1 VVRLLALIC
10 SLLAAP
16 LWGQSPGSELDAAYA
31 DSLKLVGEQ
40 AYQTRY
46 LSIYAIP
53 TDKRDSYR
61 KLVDYWPNGLSVEA
75 DIVKP
80 RRVTDTLYA
89 IELDSYGWS
98 ADTWEKLLDVP
109 EPWFH
114 IQVRIPAHVKG
125 NAVYYR
131 GGSGSNPGWYHS
143 VNNKEEI
150 VSVPA
155 PWLDYVKAANLS
167 IRLNTAVP
175 IVRFDWF
182 MNQTGQEGGKAGYY
196 QWLGLKAGK
205 DLETLAGLSREAKR
219 SILKEVA
226 GIVADSGVSLNSR
239 QIFRIPTL
247 GGTWW
252 ETRDVE
258 DAKKNA
264 LRELDKDFKADAL
277 EVYYEL
283 PNGLFGFAL
292 LNAKNELQATA
303 PDTIASDS
311 KSTNR
316 DARVR
321 VGVSCIRC
329 HAEGLRPIDDWGRK
343 VFTRENEL
351 ALGSPDRKVY
361 QRLKQVY
368 LGPLQKNLKDDVN
381 RYTATLA
388 ETCGLKPAE
397 FSKLFASSWYDYE
410 SRPSLPADVAREVGL
425 GEKDYLDRLRR
436 YVATQGTADT
446 VLAGMKAGLPTRREH
461 LEEALPLLMPA
472 LGNPKSTTN

>member
-1 VVRLLALIC
+1 VVRFVALFLIVLP
-10 SLLAAP
+10 SPAL
-16 LWGQSPGSELDAAYA
+16 GQSPNSELEAAHS
-31 DSLKLVGEQ
+31 DSLRLVGDQ
-40 AYQTRY
+40 ALKTRY
-46 LSIYAIP
+46 WTTYYEPPARQKAIQQ
-53 TDKRDSYR
+53 
-61 KLVDYWPNGLSVEA
+61 LIDYWPNGLSVEP

-80 RRVTDTLYA
+80 RRVTPTLYA
-89 IELDSYGWS
+89 IELDSYGWR

-114 IQVRIPAHVKG
+114 VQVRVAAH
-125 NAVYYR
+125 NWSPSYYTQ
-131 GGSGSNPGWYHS
+131 GVGWRSSKPLQDKIYT
-143 VNNKEEI
+143 I
-150 VSVPA
+150 PA
-155 PWLDYVKAANLS
+155 PWTDYTKATELS
-167 IRLNTAVP
+167 LKTGTAVP

-226 GIVADSGVSLNSR
+226 GIVSDSGVSLNSR

-252 ETRDVE
+252 ETRDVI
-258 DAKKNA
+258 DPKKNA
-264 LRELDKDFKADAL
+264 LRELDNDYKADAL

-292 LNAKNELQATA
+292 LDAKNNLQATA

-368 LGPLQKNLKDDVN
+368 LGPLQKNLKDDLS
-381 RYTATLA
+381 RYTSTLA
-388 ETCGLKPAE
+388 EVCGLKPAE
-397 FSKLFASSWYDYE
+397 FSKLFTLAWADYE
-410 SRPSLPADVAREVGL
+410 SKPLLPADIAREVGL
-425 GEKDYLDRLRR
+425 TEAEYLARLKR

-446 VLAGMKAGLPTRREH
+446 VVASMKAGLPTRREH

-472 LGNPKSTTN
+472 LGNPK

>member
-1 VVRLLALIC
+1 VRLLALSC
-10 SLLAAP
+10 TLLAAP
-16 LWGQSPGSELDAAYA
+16 LWGQSPNSELDAAHS
-31 DSLKLVGEQ
+31 DSLRLVGEQ
-40 AYQTRY
+40 SLNTRY
-46 LSIYAIP
+46 WTTYYETPAKQKAIQQ
-53 TDKRDSYR
+53 
-61 KLVDYWPNGLSVEA
+61 LIDYWPNGLSVEP

-80 RRVTDTLYA
+80 RRITPTLWA
-89 IELDSYGWS
+89 IELDYYGWR

-114 IQVRIPAHVKG
+114 VQVRVTAG
-125 NAVYYR
+125 NWSPSYYSQ
-131 GGSGSNPGWYHS
+131 GNGWRSSKPLQDKIYS
-143 VNNKEEI
+143 I
-150 VSVPA
+150 PA
-155 PWLDYVKAANLS
+155 PWTDQTKATELS
-167 IRLNTAVP
+167 LKTGTAIP

-205 DLETLAGLSREAKR
+205 DLESLAGLNREAKR
-219 SILKEVA
+219 AILKEVA
-226 GIVADSGVSLNSR
+226 GIVSDSGVSLNSR

-258 DAKKNA
+258 DSRKNA

-303 PDTIASDS
+303 PDKIASDS

-368 LGPLQKNLKDDVN
+368 LGPLQKNLKDDLS

-397 FSKLFASSWYDYE
+397 FSKLFASAWADYE
-410 SRPSLPADVAREVGL
+410 SKPLLPADIAREVGL
-425 GEKDYLDRLRR
+425 TEADYLARLKR

-446 VLAGMKAGLPTRREH
+446 VVAGMKAGLPTRREH

-472 LGNPKSTTN
+472 LGNPR

>member
-1 VVRLLALIC
+1 VRFVALFLIAL
-10 SLLAAP
+10 SSPAL
-16 LWGQSPGSELDAAYA
+16 GQSPNSELEDAHS
-31 DSLKLVGEQ
+31 DSLRLVGDQ
-40 AYQTRY
+40 ALNTRY
-46 LSIYAIP
+46 WTTYYESPAKQKSIQQLI
-53 TDKRDSYR
+53 
-61 KLVDYWPNGLSVEA
+61 DYWPNGLSVEP

-80 RRVTDTLYA
+80 RRVTPTLYA
-89 IELDSYGWS
+89 IELDSYGWR

-114 IQVRIPAHVKG
+114 VQVRVTAHNWSPSYYTQGVGWRSSKPLQDKIYTIP
-125 NAVYYR
+125 
-131 GGSGSNPGWYHS
+131 S
-143 VNNKEEI
+143 
-150 VSVPA
+150 
-155 PWLDYVKAANLS
+155 PWTDTVKATELS
-167 IRLNTAVP
+167 VRLGTAIP

-182 MNQTGQEGGKAGYY
+182 MNQTGQEGGRAGYY
-196 QWLGLKAGK
+196 QWLGLKVGK
-205 DLETLAGLSREAKR
+205 DLEALAGLNREAKR
-219 SILKEVA
+219 AILKEVA
-226 GIVADSGVSLNSR
+226 GIVSDSGVSLNSR

-292 LNAKNELQATA
+292 LDAKNNLQATA

-368 LGPLQKNLKDDVN
+368 LGPLQKNLKDDQS

-397 FSKLFASSWYDYE
+397 FSKLFASAWADYE
-410 SRPSLPADVAREVGL
+410 SKPLLPADIAREVGL
-425 GEKDYLDRLRR
+425 AEADYLARLKR

-446 VLAGMKAGLPTRREH
+446 VVAGMKAGMPTRREH

-472 LGNPKSTTN
+472 LGNPK

>member
-1 VVRLLALIC
+1 MLRVVFALLLTASPLLA
-10 SLLAAP
+10 
-16 LWGQSPGSELDAAYA
+16 QSPNSELEAAHA
-31 DSLKLVGEQ
+31 DSLRLGGDQALV
-40 AYQTRY
+40 TRY
-46 LSIYAIP
+46 WTTYYETPAKQKAIQQ
-53 TDKRDSYR
+53 
-61 KLVDYWPNGLSVEA
+61 LIDYWPNGLSVEP

-80 RRVTDTLYA
+80 RRVTPTLYA
-89 IELDSYGWS
+89 IELDSYGWR
-98 ADTWEKLLDVP
+98 ADTWEKLLDIS

-114 IQVRIPAHVKG
+114 VQVRIPAHVKG
-125 NAVYYR
+125 NAVYHR
-131 GGSGSNPGWYHS
+131 GGGGSAPGWYHS
-143 VNNKEEI
+143 ISAKEEI
-150 VSVPA
+150 VSVPS

-196 QWLGLKAGK
+196 QWLGLKSGK
-205 DLETLAGLSREAKR
+205 DLETLAGLNREAKR
-219 SILKEVA
+219 AILKEVA
-226 GIVADSGVSLNSR
+226 GIVSDSGVSLNSR

-303 PDTIASDS
+303 PDKIASDS

-368 LGPLQKNLKDDVN
+368 LGPLQKNLKDDLS

-397 FSKLFASSWYDYE
+397 FSKLFAASWADYE
-410 SRPSLPADVAREVGL
+410 SKPLLPADIAREVGL
-425 GEKDYLDRLRR
+425 AEADYLARLKR

-446 VLAGMKAGLPTRREH
+446 VVAGMKAGLPTRREH

-472 LGNPKSTTN
+472 LGNPR